1 MAETTQRG
9 FRIDRFEDANGEVC
23 SLQRSSAV
31 AEEGMIWLGCSEI
44 GLKRFTPFKGWE
56 DVELE
61 QNMHKGGVGHVANNR
76 MHLSQSQ
83 VRDLLPAL
91 QHFAETGELPDT

>member
-1 MAETTQRG
+1 MQSDTTNRG
-9 FRIDRFEDANGEVC
+9 FRIDRFEDEYGVKC
-23 SLQRSSAV
+23 SLQESSLMSD
-31 AEEGMIWLGCSEI
+31 EGFVWFGCDEI
-44 GLKRFTPFKGWE
+44 GLKKFTPHVGWE

-61 QNMHKGGVGHVANNR
+61 QDYPYGVTHSANTS

-91 QHFAETGELPDT
+91 QHFAEHGVLPSS